1 QLVDNAIEAMSARN
15 ISQRDLLISTRVE
28 KNVVRIEISDSGP
41 GIPAALTYKVFEP
54 FFSTK
59 PPHKG
64 CRGMGLP
71 MVQEIVAEHAGTV
84 YIDTQY
90 RSGCRMIVELPFSSA
105 A

>member
-1 QLVDNAIEAMSARN
+1 MQPGPALLLPVVANGSGLEAETLER
-15 ISQRDLLISTRVE
+15 
-28 KNVVRIEISDSGP
+28 P
-41 GIPAALTYKVFEP
+41 WEP

-105 A
+105 N